1 MLGMEFR
8 KELQLLQILNDL
20 STKYLIKLILCEID
34 VKLLE
39 FERMSVSVNLWCVLG
54 VRFWL
59 LIPEINRTKSGVMV
73 YLFFYSKFNVSMLLI

>member
-1 MLGMEFR
+1 MEFR

-39 FERMSVSVNLWCVLG
+39 FERMSVSVNL
-54 VRFWL
+54 
-59 LIPEINRTKSGVMV
+59 
-73 YLFFYSKFNVSMLLI
+73 